1 MFSSLSKINRVFIF
15 ISVFLF
21 LAELLADNHI
31 SLKFEDFYVIARNN
45 DYETKQ
51 NLIYKEYVET
61 HLNKMKSA
69 FYPKFGIESRY
80 EHFNSTSNSEY
91 GSTANAYLEWNLFN
105 GFRDRLK
112 LNLLRTDVGQAD
124 YRIKRSEINF
134 KGNLLAL
141 YSRGQALQNIIT
153 AYANILETNNRYIS
167 GIKSRKKSGLVTES
181 QLIEFELFN
190 DQLQNELSAYQA
202 EQAVLLDEIKNIS
215 GIIGVRDFSSDL
227 SPQPLKLKIDD
238 LDKILGHELSQQRD
252 LIVDLEKTH
261 QELMNTK
268 LVNYPIIDLRISN
281 GREGLRETTSNNETS
296 LSIVAKWEFFSG
308 FESLNEY
315 RMNSI
320 KLKQGQM
327 RLDLERNQLKNQVIG
342 LIKNIENIIMRL
354 QFEKSI
360 RQKNERYFKL
370 ITDEY
375 RRGTKSSSDL
385 KSAIELMLENQV
397 KINTLKSDY
406 YRSIYLLERIIGQS
420 VVN

>member
-1 MFSSLSKINRVFIF
+1 L
-15 ISVFLF
+15 
-21 LAELLADNHI
+21 
-31 SLKFEDFYVIARNN
+31 
-45 DYETKQ
+45 
-51 NLIYKEYVET
+51 
-61 HLNKMKSA
+61 
-69 FYPKFGIESRY
+69 
-80 EHFNSTSNSEY
+80 
-91 GSTANAYLEWNLFN
+91 
-105 GFRDRLK
+105 
-112 LNLLRTDVGQAD
+112 
-124 YRIKRSEINF
+124 
-134 KGNLLAL
+134 
-141 YSRGQALQNIIT
+141 
-153 AYANILETNNRYIS
+153 
-167 GIKSRKKSGLVTES
+167 
-181 QLIEFELFN
+181 
-190 DQLQNELSAYQA
+190 
-202 EQAVLLDEIKNIS
+202 
-215 GIIGVRDFSSDL
+215 
-227 SPQPLKLKIDD
+227 
-238 LDKILGHELSQQRD
+238 
-252 LIVDLEKTH
+252 KTH

>member
-167 GIKSRKKSGLVTES
+167 GI
-181 QLIEFELFN
+181 N
-190 DQLQNELSAYQA
+190 
-202 EQAVLLDEIKNIS
+202 
-215 GIIGVRDFSSDL
+215 
-227 SPQPLKLKIDD
+227 
-238 LDKILGHELSQQRD
+238 
-252 LIVDLEKTH
+252 LEKN
-261 QELMNTK
+261 L
-268 LVNYPIIDLRISN
+268 
-281 GREGLRETTSNNETS
+281 
-296 LSIVAKWEFFSG
+296 A
-308 FESLNEY
+308 
-315 RMNSI
+315 
-320 KLKQGQM
+320 
-327 RLDLERNQLKNQVIG
+327 
-342 LIKNIENIIMRL
+342 
-354 QFEKSI
+354 
-360 RQKNERYFKL
+360 
-370 ITDEY
+370 
-375 RRGTKSSSDL
+375 
-385 KSAIELMLENQV
+385 
-397 KINTLKSDY
+397 
-406 YRSIYLLERIIGQS
+406 
-420 VVN
+420 

>member
-190 DQLQNELSAYQA
+190 DQLRNELSAYQA

-268 LVNYPIIDLRISN
+268 LVNYPIIDLRISS

>member
-1 MFSSLSKINRVFIF
+1 MFSSLSKINRLFIF

-80 EHFNSTSNSEY
+80 EHFNSTSNSNY
-91 GSTANAYLEWNLFN
+91 GSTASAYLEWNLFN
-105 GFRDRLK
+105 GFRDQLK

-141 YSRGQALQNIIT
+141 YSRGQALQNIII
-153 AYANILETNNRYIS
+153 AYVNILETNNRYIS
-167 GIKSRKKSGLVTES
+167 GIKSRKKAGLVTES

-190 DQLQNELSAYQA
+190 DQLRNELSAHQA

-261 QELMNTK
+261 QEIMNSR
-268 LVNYPIIDLRISN
+268 LVNYPTIDLRISN

-360 RQKNERYFKL
+360 SQKNERYFKL

>member
-190 DQLQNELSAYQA
+190 DQLRNELSAYQA

>member
-1 MFSSLSKINRVFIF
+1 MFSSLSKINKVFIF
-15 ISVFLF
+15 ISIFLF
-21 LAELLADNHI
+21 LRELLADNHI

-61 HLNKMKSA
+61 HLSKMISA

-190 DQLQNELSAYQA
+190 DQLRNELSAYQA

-268 LVNYPIIDLRISN
+268 LVNYPIIDLRISS

-342 LIKNIENIIMRL
+342 LVKNIENIIMRL